1 VDVVRAAGGVV
12 RRGERVAVV
21 HRPHRGDWT
30 LPKGKLEAGES
41 EPEAARRE
49 VAEETG
55 WRAELGAD
63 LGADLGLVEYPLP
76 DGRPKTVRWYAMTAL
91 EEVGPPADD
100 VDEVRWLSA
109 GEARELLTYDR
120 DRGVLERAIA
130 EISSR
135 GRK

>member
-12 RRGERVAVV
+12 RRGQRVAVV
-21 HRPHRGDWT
+21 HRPHRTDWT

-63 LGADLGLVEYPLP
+63 LGLVEYRLP

-91 EEVGPPADD
+91 EEVGAPADD

-109 GEARELLTYDR
+109 GEARELLTYDL

-130 EISSR
+130 EISLR
-135 GRK
+135 CRK

>member
-12 RRGERVAVV
+12 RRGELLAVV
-21 HRPHRGDWT
+21 HRPHRSDWT

-41 EPEAARRE
+41 EPEAAVRE

-63 LGADLGLVEYPLP
+63 LGLVEYALA
-76 DGRPKTVRWYAMTAL
+76 DGRPKTVRWYAMHAL
-91 EEVGPPADD
+91 EEVGEPAGD
-100 VDEVRWLSA
+100 VDEVRWLPDA
-109 GEARELLTYDR
+109 EARALLTYDL
-120 DRGVLERAIA
+120 DRGVLGRSIA

-135 GRK
+135 TRK

>member
-1 VDVVRAAGGVV
+1 MDVVRAAGGVV
-12 RRGERVAVV
+12 RRGERLAVV
-21 HRPHRGDWT
+21 HRPHRADWT

-41 EPEAARRE
+41 EPQAARRE

-63 LGADLGLVEYPLP
+63 LGLVEYLLP
-76 DGRPKTVRWYAMTAL
+76 DGRPKTVRWYAMSAL
-91 EEVGPPADD
+91 EEVGLPAAD

>member
-1 VDVVRAAGGVV
+1 MDVVRAAGGVV
-12 RRGERVAVV
+12 RRGERLAVV
-21 HRPHRGDWT
+21 HRPHRADWT

-41 EPEAARRE
+41 EPQAARRE

-63 LGADLGLVEYPLP
+63 LGLVEYLLP

-109 GEARELLTYDR
+109 GEARGLLTYDR